1 MKPEICALNLVTL
14 DFIYSGIPRLP
25 GLGEEVSTNHL
36 TLSLGGGPIA
46 SLITA
51 ARLGAT
57 VRLATCL
64 GRDRFSC
71 IARDFLKQ
79 EAIPYRSFETSMK
92 AGQSPVNVT
101 SVMSIQ
107 GVDRSFVSYFPNTA
121 FYRDTS
127 PELLHYLSDCAYCI
141 ASSPNVQ
148 LFHMLKNAGCRVVYD
163 VGWSDDLSIEE
174 LRDVL
179 SAVYLFSPNEKE
191 ALKLTGADSVRS
203 ALLKLAEYVEHP
215 IVKLGKEG
223 ALFLC
228 QGEVVHVDP
237 VDFDNIVDTTGAGD
251 AFLGGVTYGLL
262 QGWELH
268 RCVEL
273 GNYAGGKATTGIG
286 CLTSKASIDEF
297 ERLCRKR
304 R

>member
-1 MKPEICALNLVTL
+1 MKAEICALNLVTL
-14 DFIYSGIPRLP
+14 DFIYSGIHRLP
-25 GLGEEVSTNHL
+25 GLGEEISTDQL

-64 GRDRFSC
+64 GQDRFSN
-71 IARDFLKQ
+71 IARDFLEQ
-79 EAIPYRSFETSMK
+79 EAIPYRSFDASLKT
-92 AGQSPVNVT
+92 GQSPVNVT

-107 GVDRSFVSYFPNTA
+107 GVDRSFVSYFPDTD
-121 FYRDTS
+121 FYANQS
-127 PELLHYLSDCAYCI
+127 PELVRFLSDCAYCI
-141 ASSPNVQ
+141 ASSPNAQ
-148 LFHMLKNAGCRVVYD
+148 LFHTLKDAGCRVVYD

-191 ALKLTGADSVRS
+191 ALKLTGADSICS
-203 ALLKLAEYVEHP
+203 ALFKMAEYVQHP

-223 ALFLC
+223 ALFLH
-228 QGEVVHVDP
+228 QGKVEHIAP
-237 VDFDNIVDTTGAGD
+237 VNFDNTVDSTGAGD

-262 QGWELH
+262 QGWELQ

-273 GNYAGGKATTGIG
+273 GNYTGGKATTGIG
-286 CLTSKASIDEF
+286 CLTSKVSIEEF

>member
-14 DFIYSGIPRLP
+14 DFIYSGIHRLP

-79 EAIPYRSFETSMK
+79 EAIPYRSFETSLK

-262 QGWELH
+262 HGWELH

>member
-1 MKPEICALNLVTL
+1 M
-14 DFIYSGIPRLP
+14 
-25 GLGEEVSTNHL
+25 
-36 TLSLGGGPIA
+36 
-46 SLITA
+46 
-51 ARLGAT
+51 
-57 VRLATCL
+57 
-64 GRDRFSC
+64 
-71 IARDFLKQ
+71 
-79 EAIPYRSFETSMK
+79 
-92 AGQSPVNVT
+92 
-101 SVMSIQ
+101 
-107 GVDRSFVSYFPNTA
+107 
-121 FYRDTS
+121 
-127 PELLHYLSDCAYCI
+127 
-141 ASSPNVQ
+141 
-148 LFHMLKNAGCRVVYD
+148 YD